1 VSTNLE
7 KYKETY
13 PIFEGTRECKLLE
26 SCVKAFEDDDAEKF
40 TFSVRDYDRISRLDN
55 WTAKILLDIKSI
67 LMDGDS
73 NPQAADDVAETMV

>member
-1 VSTNLE
+1 
-7 KYKETY
+7 
-13 PIFEGTRECKLLE
+13 
-26 SCVKAFEDDDAEKF
+26 VKAFEDDDAEKF